1 MATGK
6 AGTRRTTRKASESVC
21 NAFSVPDIKFPI
33 ELPKVR
39 QTEPQECLALITAT
53 SADAVRIKLIPDELA
68 VRKILDETYGNGG
81 WCKRQYFADSQL
93 WCAVGVYCPATG
105 EYVYKDAAAFSLP
118 CRDPAQMRKTT
129 SFLAAASIWGVGQD
143 VLELGNILLKS
154 EQVPII
160 PDDENGERKRYR
172 LGTSLTVDRFARNES
187 GHITMV
193 QFAMSDGRKVLWQQ
207 ET

>member
-6 AGTRRTTRKASESVC
+6 AGTRCTTRKASESVC

-39 QTEPQECLALITAT
+39 QTEPQECLVLITAT
-53 SADAVRIKLIPDELA
+53 SADAVRIKLIPDEPA

-154 EQVPII
+154 EQMPII
-160 PDDENGERKRYR
+160 TYDENGERKRYR

-187 GHITMV
+187 GRITMV

>member
-6 AGTRRTTRKASESVC
+6 TGARRTSGKAAGSVC
-21 NAFSVPDIKFPI
+21 NAFSIPDIKFPV
-33 ELPKVR
+33 ELPKPR
-39 QTEPQECLALITAT
+39 QTEPQECLTLITAT
-53 SADAVRIKLIPDELA
+53 SADAVRIKLISDELA

-129 SFLAAASIWGVGQD
+129 SFLAAAAIWGVGQD

-160 PDDENGERKRYR
+160 TDDENSERKRYR

-193 QFAMSDGRKVLWQQ
+193 QFAMSDGRKVLWQE